1 MNKVK
6 ISATVRPDQL
16 AEAKRLTGC
25 ANVSEVLDRA
35 LAALIDDELERV
47 HAEGYVRLPQR
58 DDETIDVVDP
68 GVWSDV
74 PWDEE

>member
-6 ISATVRPDQL
+6 ISATLRPDQL

-25 ANVSEVLDRA
+25 DNVSEVLDRA
-35 LAALIDDELERV
+35 LAALIDDELERAHV
-47 HAEGYVRLPQR
+47 EGYVRLPQGG
-58 DDETIDVVDP
+58 ETVEVVDP
-68 GVWSDV
+68 AVWADV

>member
-25 ANVSEVLDRA
+25 ENVSEVLDRA
-35 LAALIDDELERV
+35 LAALIDDELERA
-47 HAEGYVRLPQR
+47 HAEGYARLPQG
-58 DDETIDVVDP
+58 DDTVRSVDP
-68 GVWSDV
+68 GVWADL

>member
-6 ISATVRPDQL
+6 ISATVRSERL

-25 ANVSEVLDRA
+25 ENVSEVLDRA
-35 LAALIDDELERV
+35 LTALIDGELERA
-47 HAEGYVRLPQR
+47 HAEGYARLPQGG
-58 DDETIDVVDP
+58 ETVQTVDP
-68 GVWSDV
+68 GLWADL

>member
-25 ANVSEVLDRA
+25 ENVSEVLNRA
-35 LAALIDDELERV
+35 LAALIDDELERA
-47 HAEGYVRLPQR
+47 HAEGYARLPLGG
-58 DDETIDVVDP
+58 ETIEVVDP
-68 GVWSDV
+68 GVWADL
-74 PWDEE
+74 PWAEE

>member
-6 ISATVRPDQL
+6 ISATVRPDRL

-25 ANVSEVLDRA
+25 ENVSEVLDRA
-35 LAALIDDELERV
+35 LEALIDDELERV
-47 HAEGYVRLPQR
+47 HADGYARLPQ
-58 DDETIDVVDP
+58 DGDTVQAADP
-68 GVWSDV
+68 GVWADL

>member
-6 ISATVRPDQL
+6 ISATVRPERL

-25 ANVSEVLDRA
+25 ENVSEVLDRA
-35 LAALIDDELERV
+35 LAALIDDELERA
-47 HAEGYVRLPQR
+47 HAEGYTRLPQG
-58 DDETIDVVDP
+58 DETVRSVDS
-68 GVWSDV
+68 GVWADL

>member
-6 ISATVRPDQL
+6 ISATVQPERL

-25 ANVSEVLDRA
+25 ENVSEVLDRA
-35 LAALIDDELERV
+35 LSALIDDELERA
-47 HAEGYVRLPQR
+47 HAEGYARLPQG
-58 DDETIDVVDP
+58 DETVQAVDP
-68 GVWSDV
+68 GVWADL